1 MLPNGSL
8 LSLLL
13 VQKMVSGWWLENS
26 FLYASLVVMVRYGN
40 LPMIKAFSSI
50 FVIMEEKAQQSDK
63 SGCGQIF
70 HWPNDYSIKP
80 YDILDFLKKKL
91 KFNCHWWFFS
101 NVVAATDLTLLA
113 LAGIG
118 LRHNKVGH
126 SIVAIYT
133 ICQIA
138 N

>member
-70 HWPNDYSIKP
+70 H
-80 YDILDFLKKKL
+80 
-91 KFNCHWWFFS
+91 
-101 NVVAATDLTLLA
+101 
-113 LAGIG
+113 
-118 LRHNKVGH
+118 
-126 SIVAIYT
+126 
-133 ICQIA
+133 
-138 N
+138 